1 MQHDKCLRGRQNFG
15 ASFNMNTKREL
26 WNVKELN
33 LGSEVRWHIWWWEI
47 GVILCRFATWDHAII
62 QINLGPIIVLCQF
75 HESNFCLLLLH
86 FVADCRMCILYLLWQ
101 LQELPNLLVD
111 TTTSALL
118 MLDVKCPLS
127 RIVVNS
133 PNFKEPWLIVI
144 THVCDMA
151 RLLRVKSGLI

>member
-33 LGSEVRWHIWWWEI
+33 LGSEVRWHNWWWEI

-62 QINLGPIIVLCQF
+62 QINLGPIVVLCQF

-86 FVADCRMCILYLLWQ
+86 FVADCRMCILYLLWHCKNFPICLLIQ
-101 LQELPNLLVD
+101 LLLHCWCEVS
-111 TTTSALL
+111 T
-118 MLDVKCPLS
+118 VKDCCKFS
-127 RIVVNS
+127 Q
-133 PNFKEPWLIVI
+133 F
-144 THVCDMA
+144 
-151 RLLRVKSGLI
+151 

>member
-1 MQHDKCLRGRQNFG
+1 MQDAAWKMFERETNFA
-15 ASFNMNTKREL
+15 ASFNMNRKREL

-86 FVADCRMCILYLLWQ
+86 FVADYHMCIFFDTARTSQFACWY
-101 LQELPNLLVD
+101 NNFSIVD
-111 TTTSALL
+111 AWCEVST
-118 MLDVKCPLS
+118 VKDCCKFS
-127 RIVVNS
+127 Q
-133 PNFKEPWLIVI
+133 F
-144 THVCDMA
+144 
-151 RLLRVKSGLI
+151 